1 MFGLK
6 NKKTTITE
14 DSIRKALSTVQEP
27 ELHDDLVSLNMIRD
41 VTISGNNVGFT
52 IMLTTPACP
61 MRGQMEQESIAA
73 IQSMVEGVGNIQVR
87 FDADVRGD
95 SRIAGKLNI
104 PVKNIVAVASG
115 KGGVGK
121 STVSTN
127 LAVSLALDGAS
138 VGVLDADIYGPN
150 IPIMFGKSGKPRV
163 DNNKMVPFEASYPG
177 SGSTAGQD
185 VSVQLISM
193 GFLMPEG
200 EAVVWRGPMLH
211 KAIQQLFTDVRW
223 GELDYL
229 IVDLPPGTGD
239 AQLSLAQ
246 SVPLTGGVIV
256 TSPQAVA
263 VSDAKRG
270 AAAFQ
275 RLEIPIFGV
284 IENMAGDI
292 FGSGG
297 GEEAASTMGMEFLG
311 RVELDSRVRVGGDDG
326 TPIVIS
332 APESAAA
339 QSFRQLARKI
349 AARISIMTLV
359 PDPEL
364 KIL

>member
-1 MFGLK
+1 MFGK
-6 NKKTTITE
+6 NKTTISE
-14 DSIRKALSTVQEP
+14 DVVRAALSTVQEP
-27 ELHDDLVSLNMIRD
+27 ELHDDLISLNMIHD
-41 VTISGNNVGFT
+41 ITISGNNIGFT

-61 MRGQMEQESIAA
+61 MRAQMEDESVAA
-73 IQSMVEGVGNIQVR
+73 IRKMIPEADNVQVR
-87 FDADVRGD
+87 FDAQVRAD

-104 PVKNIVAVASG
+104 PVKNILAVASG

-127 LAVSLALDGAS
+127 LAVSLALEGAK

-150 IPIMFGKSGKPRV
+150 IPIMFGVSGKPKV
-163 DNNKMVPFEASYPG
+163 DNNKMIPFNAHGVE
-177 SGSTAGQD
+177 
-185 VSVQLISM
+185 LISM

-200 EAVVWRGPMLH
+200 EAIVWRGPMLH

-229 IVDLPPGTGD
+229 LVDLPPGTGD

-263 VSDAKRG
+263 LSDARRG

-275 RLEIPIFGV
+275 RLEIPILGV
-284 IENMAGDI
+284 IENMAGEV

-297 GEEAASTMGMEFLG
+297 GEEAAQDMGFEFLG
-311 RVELDSRVRVGGDDG
+311 RVELDGRIRAGGDSG
-326 TPIVIS
+326 QPIVID
-332 APESAAA
+332 APESAGAE
-339 QSFRQLARKI
+339 SFRDLARKI
-349 AARISIMTLV
+349 AARLSIMTMI

-364 KIL
+364 KII

>member
-1 MFGLK
+1 MFGRNK
-6 NKKTTITE
+6 NADGVTPE
-14 DSIRKALSTVQEP
+14 AVMQALSTVQEP
-27 ELHDDLVSLNMIRD
+27 ELHNDLVSLNMIRELTVAD
-41 VTISGNNVGFT
+41 NNVAFT

-61 MRGQMEQESIAA
+61 LRSQMEEESIAA
-73 IQSMVEGVGNIQVR
+73 IKQLVPGVGAIQVR
-87 FDADVRGD
+87 FDANVRSD
-95 SRIAGKLNI
+95 NRIAGKLNI
-104 PVKNIVAVASG
+104 PVKTIIAVASG

-127 LAVSLALDGAS
+127 LAVSLALEGAK

-150 IPIMFGKSGKPRV
+150 IPMMFGVSGRPKV
-163 DNNKMVPFEASYPG
+163 DNNKMVPFENYG
-177 SGSTAGQD
+177 
-185 VSVQLISM
+185 VEIISM

-200 EAVVWRGPMLH
+200 QAVVWRGPMLH
-211 KAIQQLFTDVRW
+211 KAIQQLFTDVAW

-256 TSPQAVA
+256 TGPQAVS

-270 AAAFQ
+270 AAAFKQ
-275 RLEIPIFGV
+275 LEVPILGV
-284 IENMAGDI
+284 IENMSGEV

-297 GEEAASTMGMEFLG
+297 GEVAAAEMGYEFLG
-311 RVELDSRVRVGGDDG
+311 RIDLDPTVRMGGDSG
-326 TPIVIS
+326 KPIVIE

-339 QSFRQLARKI
+339 QGFRTLARKI
-349 AARISIMTLV
+349 AARVSIMTLE

-364 KIL
+364 RII

>member
-1 MFGLK
+1 MG
-6 NKKTTITE
+6 NNPSSGVTE
-14 DSIRKALSTVQEP
+14 TSVRQALSTVQEP
-27 ELHDDLVSLNMIRD
+27 ELHNDLVSLNMIRD
-41 VTISGNNVGFT
+41 VTISGNSVGFT

-61 MRGQMEQESIAA
+61 LRSQMEQESIAA
-73 IQSMVEGVGNIQVR
+73 VKQLVPGVENVQVR
-87 FDADVRGD
+87 FDAQVRTD
-95 SRIAGKLNI
+95 HRIIGKLNI
-104 PVKNIVAVASG
+104 PVKNIIAVASG

-127 LAVSLALDGAS
+127 LAVSLALEGAK

-150 IPIMFGKSGKPRV
+150 IPIMFGLSGKPRIL
-163 DNNKMVPFEASYPG
+163 NEKMVPLEAYG
-177 SGSTAGQD
+177 
-185 VSVQLISM
+185 VEVISM

-256 TSPQAVA
+256 TGPQAVA
-263 VSDAKRG
+263 VADARRG
-270 AAAFQ
+270 ASAFK
-275 RLEIPIFGV
+275 RLEVPILGV
-284 IENMAGDI
+284 VENMSGEV

-297 GEEAASTMGMEFLG
+297 GEDAAKLMGLEFLG
-311 RVELDSRVRVGGDDG
+311 TVELDPRIRVGGDAG
-326 TPIVIS
+326 TPIVVQ
-332 APESAAA
+332 APDSPGAIA
-339 QSFRQLARKI
+339 FRKLARKI
-349 AARISIMTLV
+349 AAKVSVMTML

-364 KIL
+364 RII

>member
-1 MFGLK
+1 MFGNK
-6 NKKTTITE
+6 NSNGITE
-14 DSIRKALSTVQEP
+14 TAVLQALSTVQEP
-27 ELHDDLVSLNMIRD
+27 ELHRDLVSLNMIRD

-61 MRGQMEQESIAA
+61 LRSKMEQESIEAVRRLVPG
-73 IQSMVEGVGNIQVR
+73 VENVQVR
-87 FDADVRGD
+87 FDANVRVD
-95 SRIAGKLNI
+95 SRIIGKLNI
-104 PVKNIVAVASG
+104 PVKNIIAVASG

-127 LAVSLALDGAS
+127 LAVSLALEGAKT
-138 VGVLDADIYGPN
+138 GVLDADIYGPN
-150 IPIMFGKSGKPRV
+150 IPIMFGLSGQRPRIQ
-163 DNNKMVPFEASYPG
+163 NEKMVPLEAYG
-177 SGSTAGQD
+177 
-185 VSVQLISM
+185 VQVISM

-246 SVPLTGGVIV
+246 SVPLTGGIIV
-256 TSPQAVA
+256 TGPQAVA
-263 VSDAKRG
+263 VADARRG
-270 AAAFQ
+270 ATAFK
-275 RLEIPIFGV
+275 RMEVPILGV
-284 IENMAGDI
+284 IENMSGEI

-297 GEEAASTMGMEFLG
+297 GEEAAKLMGVDFLG
-311 RVELDSRVRVGGDDG
+311 TVELDSRIRAGGDAG
-326 TPIVIS
+326 RPIVIE
-332 APESAAA
+332 APDSPGAI
-339 QSFRQLARKI
+339 SFRKLARKI
-349 AARISIMTLV
+349 AAKVSVMSIM

-364 KIL
+364 KII

>member
-1 MFGLK
+1 MFGR
-6 NKKTTITE
+6 KTNDITE
-14 DSIRKALSTVQEP
+14 EAVRKALSTVQEP
-27 ELHDDLVSLNMIRD
+27 ELYKDLITLNMIRD
-41 VTISGNNVGFT
+41 ITISGDQVGFT

-61 MRGQMEQESIAA
+61 LRSQMENESIAA
-73 IQSMVEGVGNIQVR
+73 VKKLVPGVNQVNVR
-87 FDADVRGD
+87 FDAQVRTD

-104 PVKNIVAVASG
+104 PVKNIIAVASG

-127 LAVSLALDGAS
+127 LAVSLALEGAK

-150 IPIMFGKSGKPRV
+150 IPMMFGLAGKPRV
-163 DNNKMVPFEASYPG
+163 DNNKMLPF
-177 SGSTAGQD
+177 TAYG
-185 VSVQLISM
+185 VEVISM
-193 GFLMPEG
+193 GFLVPEG
-200 EAVVWRGPMLH
+200 KALVWRGPMLH

-256 TSPQAVA
+256 TGPQAVA
-263 VSDAKRG
+263 VSDARRG
-270 AAAFQ
+270 AEAFQ
-275 RLEIPIFGV
+275 QLQVPIIGL

-292 FGSGG
+292 FGKGG
-297 GEEAASTMGMEFLG
+297 GVDAAKLMGVEFLG
-311 RVELDSRVRVGGDDG
+311 TVELDARVRMGGDSG
-326 TPIVIS
+326 RPIVIE

-339 QSFRQLARKI
+339 TSFRELARKI
-349 AARISIMTLV
+349 AARISVMMMT

-364 KIL
+364 RII